1 MKEYCQWQKYVVKC
15 GGIFLF
21 FEEISLF
28 VDIQNLL
35 KKRKNRCQKEKILH
49 V

>member
-1 MKEYCQWQKYVVKC
+1 VIRLQDKSMKEYCQWQKYVVKC

-35 KKRKNRCQKEKILH
+35 KKRKN
-49 V
+49 